1 MAINI
6 DPAQLTALVQKSE
19 EAARIDALYH
29 DQHGD
34 SLKWDAF
41 EWESYHRA
49 IARALGLDPNA

>member
-6 DPAQLTALVQKSE
+6 DPTQLTALVQRSE
-19 EAARIDALYH
+19 EAARVDAVYH

-34 SLKWDAF
+34 SIRWTAF

-49 IARALGLDPNA
+49 IARALGIDLNA